1 MRITR
6 KNEAYIMM
14 MGILVGFELLFSAL
28 WLWGQL
34 AENRNHTSLLYIMAG
49 VLTTLFLLS
58 LVRFAIVRYQS
69 AEW

>member
-6 KNEAYIMM
+6 KNEAHIMM
-14 MGILVGFELLFSAL
+14 VGILVGIELLFSVL
-28 WLWGQL
+28 WLWGWF
-34 AENRNHTSLLYIMAG
+34 AENRNHLPLLYIMAG
-49 VLTTLFLLS
+49 VLMTLFLLS